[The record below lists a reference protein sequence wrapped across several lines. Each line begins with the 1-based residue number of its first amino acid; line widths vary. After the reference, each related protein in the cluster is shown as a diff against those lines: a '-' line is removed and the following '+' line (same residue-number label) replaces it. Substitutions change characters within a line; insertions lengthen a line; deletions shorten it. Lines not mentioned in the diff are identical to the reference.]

1 MSIEES
7 FSSKLYLFQ
16 GSQAQ
21 KLVGSLSML
30 LYHQIYRY
38 GAPRVRKERSGD
50 SSFRVKRLLSEW
62 RVESGE

>member
-1 MSIEES
+1 
-7 FSSKLYLFQ
+7 
-16 GSQAQ
+16 
-21 KLVGSLSML
+21 ML

-62 RVESGE
+62 GVKSGGERMNDRMDTLDDIERLQR